1 MSNHDQGAT
10 RREFLAAGASMAAV
24 ATFGFSRIAEAG
36 DESKYVTQ
44 LVHFTLLDGKDE
56 QAMEFLKELTEKV
69 EKNEPGVLVYI
80 ANRSVK
86 EPKKVTFVEVYKDQ
100 DAVNN
105 HTRTDYF
112 KAMMPKFGE
121 YFEQAVDFV
130 PMQRVAGFTRES

>member
-1 MSNHDQGAT
+1 MPKQDQCNT
-10 RREFLAAGASMAAV
+10 RREFLAAGAAVAAA
-24 ATFGFSRIAEAG
+24 ATFGFNRLAEAG
-36 DESKYVTQ
+36 DISNTVTQ
-44 LVHFTLLDGKDE
+44 LVNFTLLEGKEE
-56 QAMEFLKELTEKV
+56 QAMEFLQELTEKV

-86 EPKKVTFVEVYKDQ
+86 EPKKVTFVEVYRDQ
-100 DAVNN
+100 DAVNR

-112 KAMMPKFGE
+112 QAMMPKFSE